1 LNEGTGEE
9 PPADEDGLA
18 SRHLSPLERPTWG
31 NREEEGS
38 LAWEEDRGG
47 SVERVAAG
55 PRTGSG
61 VGLVDERALGRGG
74 VGEAI
79 VLQPINKY
87 FNFTTYLGS
96 GNFIILDKKQ

>member
-9 PPADEDGLA
+9 PPTDEDGLA

-79 VLQPINKY
+79 SLDS
-87 FNFTTYLGS
+87 S
-96 GNFIILDKKQ
+96 GPPQI